1 MGTTFFVFDTLKIRS
16 TMRKDTKARA
26 KGQLPLYRHSIV
38 FHPLRKGLG
47 LTIFEFCLLDTLL
60 RNSRRNEFSKGVSF
74 LSNHI
79 LVSRNRVYDALHSF
93 SVRGWLN
100 GNPDEK
106 TFHFNPELAQRWEDA
121 RNQSGESLRYTKVFH
136 ALRGELGVDF
146 KAYCLL
152 DAVYH
157 LSKSKGSSIAHPNYF
172 EKVLDI
178 PERDFYRK
186 RVVLAPYLTRSG
198 ISGLKLNPETQ
209 AKFSQYLALSGE
221 KCSKTAE

>member
-1 MGTTFFVFDTLKIRS
+1 
-16 TMRKDTKARA
+16 MRKDTKMRV

-38 FHPLRKGLG
+38 YHPLRKGLG

-60 RNSRRNEFSKGVSF
+60 RNSRRNEYSKGVSF
-74 LSNHI
+74 LSEHI

-93 SVRGWLN
+93 NVRGWLN
-100 GNPDEK
+100 GDPNER
-106 TFHFNPELAQRWEDA
+106 TFQFNLELVERWEDA
-121 RNQSGESLRYTKVFH
+121 RNQYGENLRYTKVFH
-136 ALRGELGVDF
+136 ALRGELGIDF

-157 LSKSKGSSIAHPNYF
+157 LSKSKGVSIAHPNYF
-172 EKVLDI
+172 EKVFDI

-186 RVVLAPYLTRSG
+186 RGELAPYLTRSG
-198 ISGLKLNPETQ
+198 ISGLRLKPEIQ
-209 AKFSQYLALSGE
+209 AKFSQYLTLSGE